1 MKFLVQKSVVP
12 NSLFFLEIFI
22 RACINSFGFA
32 LVRFHGIFLY
42 FAGTNICDDLFSNQL
57 QSTTSTTT
65 SVKIWMNLL
74 QFLWQASLSCPWC
87 LPLFLN
93 FGKFPSIFR
102 FTKRVENTQFGKFTL
117 VNLPNQEFTLV
128 KIPQVYLPPFTKIWS

>member
-42 FAGTNICDDLFSNQL
+42 FAGTNICDDLFQINYFHHHFGENMDEFVAIPL
-57 QSTTSTTT
+57 AGFTFMPLVPST
-65 SVKIWMNLL
+65 
-74 QFLWQASLSCPWC
+74 F
-87 LPLFLN
+87 F
-93 FGKFPSIFR
+93 
-102 FTKRVENTQFGKFTL
+102 
-117 VNLPNQEFTLV
+117 EF
-128 KIPQVYLPPFTKIWS
+128 W